1 MEEENSQ
8 SEDISWEQILL
19 ALIVIVLLII
29 AYLLFSYGEYLEC
42 VKPYEILSNYY
53 QDKDSKTFFEL
64 QVRTPSELASQC
76 SFPKNILP

>member
-8 SEDISWEQILL
+8 PEDISWEQIFL

-42 VKPYEILSNYY
+42 IKPYEILSNYY
-53 QDKDSKTFFEL
+53 QDKDPKTYFEAL
-64 QVRTPSELASQC
+64 VKTPSELASQC

>member
-1 MEEENSQ
+1 MEKENSQ

-53 QDKDSKTFFEL
+53 QKEDARI
-64 QVRTPSELASQC
+64 VIGNWTPSELASQC
-76 SFPKNILP
+76 GFPKNILP

>member
-8 SEDISWEQILL
+8 PEDISWEQIFL
-19 ALIVIVLLII
+19 ALTVIVLLII

-42 VKPYEILSNYY
+42 IKPYEILSNYY
-53 QDKDSKTFFEL
+53 QKEDARILFED
-64 QVRTPSELASQC
+64 QTPAKLASQC